1 MENELGVGKDES
13 RSRSFS
19 NVLGGKLLWFKRV
32 VVEKERRRGY
42 EIWVELVLIG
52 WMG

>member
-1 MENELGVGKDES
+1 MR
-13 RSRSFS
+13 RSS
-19 NVLGGKLLWFKRV
+19 NASGGKLLWFKRV

-42 EIWVELVLIG
+42 ETWAELALIG